1 MVLAAHTAVVMAS
14 IFSAIFICL
23 PLLLAIHRGLTA
35 PRSTAVLLFCFW
47 SEPLRNNTEAG
58 NSRREDW
65 VESQFDG
72 GLR

>member
-35 PRSTAVLLFCFW
+35 PRSTAALCFV
-47 SEPLRNNTEAG
+47 SGQNRSGTIPK
-58 NSRREDW
+58 RETPG
-65 VESQFDG
+65 V
-72 GLR
+72 